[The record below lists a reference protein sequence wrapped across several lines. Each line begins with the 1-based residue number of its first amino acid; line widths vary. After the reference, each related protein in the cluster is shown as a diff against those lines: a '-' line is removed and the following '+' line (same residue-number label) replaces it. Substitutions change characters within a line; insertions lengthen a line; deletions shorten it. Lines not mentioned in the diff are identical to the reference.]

1 MFRGCRIAAGEGFEA
16 PEAGSEAARSLQ
28 QLLSRFWKQIPRLQ
42 DRCGG
47 LGSLRESGSLQGPEP
62 GALQEPGSLQGQEP
76 GSLRERGSLPGSLR
90 EPGSLQGQ
98 APGSLRAG
106 SLREPG
112 SAARTPN
119 PES

>member
-28 QLLSRFWKQIPRLQ
+28 QLLSRLWKQILRLQ
-42 DRCGG
+42 NRCGG

-76 GSLRERGSLPGSLR
+76 DSLWERGSLPGSLR
-90 EPGSLQGQ
+90 GP
-98 APGSLRAG
+98 SLR
-106 SLREPG
+106 
-112 SAARTPN
+112 TPRV
-119 PES
+119 ES

>member
-16 PEAGSEAARSLQ
+16 PEAGSEAAGSLQ
-28 QLLSRFWKQIPRLQ
+28 QLLSRLWKQILRLQ

-62 GALQEPGSLQGQEP
+62 GALQEPGSL
-76 GSLRERGSLPGSLR
+76 R

-98 APGSLRAG
+98 APGSLRIAAG
-106 SLREPG
+106 AGARFVAGARIAAGAEP
-112 SAARTPN
+112 AN